1 MIMIIKNFF
10 RLFKT
15 NIIQIFATVFLLSF
29 LVFFLN
35 ILITLTIN
43 VYWFSNELKG
53 KLWIYLYFKEWNT
66 PSEISKNYSSIINL
80 KTSLE
85 NKWIKVKYLSKQ
97 EAIKTLSKRLPKIIQ
112 NFEKYGI
119 KNPIPPTMYI
129 TFKSE
134 REYNIVKKIVENK
147 KYEDILLNLSDIWAK
162 NSFKTQEARISK
174 IIEFSNFMIKFYI
187 FLSIILFVIILWFLV
202 LILKINFY
210 SFKEQIEV
218 EKLIWFS
225 ILQIKAPFLLYT
237 LFIILISFILSLMYG
252 GILVN
257 YLNVYF
263 QNVFNFDL
271 IKVINNNLNY
281 IEKWLLTE
289 AWTIIIISI
298 IVSNLFLSRL
308 IKKI

>member
-1 MIMIIKNFF
+1 MIIKNFF

-15 NIIQIFATVFLLSF
+15 NIVQIFATVFLLSF
-29 LVFFLN
+29 LIFFLN
-35 ILITLTIN
+35 ILITLTVN
-43 VYWFSNELKG
+43 VYWFSNELKW

-66 PSEISKNYSSIINL
+66 PDEISNDYNLIINL
-80 KTSLE
+80 KTALE

-112 NFEKYGI
+112 NFEKYWI

-129 TFKSE
+129 TFRSE
-134 REYNIVKKIVENK
+134 KEYDIVKKIVWNK
-147 KYEDILLNLSDIWAK
+147 KYQDILLNLSDIWTS

-174 IIEFSNFMIKFYI
+174 IIEFSNFMIEFYI

-237 LFIILISFILSLMYG
+237 LFIILISFILSLMYA

-257 YLNVYF
+257 YLNIYF
-263 QNVFNFDL
+263 QNVFDFNL
-271 IKVINNNLNY
+271 IKVINRNLIY
-281 IEKWLLTE
+281 IERWLLLE

>member
-1 MIMIIKNFF
+1 MIIKNFF

-35 ILITLTIN
+35 ILITLTVN
-43 VYWFSNELKG
+43 VYWFSNELKW
-53 KLWIYLYFKEWNT
+53 KLWIYLYFKEWDKQD
-66 PSEISKNYSSIINL
+66 EISKNYNLIIDL
-80 KTSLE
+80 KTTLE
-85 NKWIKVKYLSKQ
+85 NNWLKVKYLSKQ

-134 REYNIVKKIVENK
+134 KEYNTVKKIVEDK
-147 KYEDILLNLSDIWAK
+147 KYEDILLNLSDIWST
-162 NSFKTQEARISK
+162 NSFKVQEARISK
-174 IIEFSNFMIKFYI
+174 IIEFSNFMIEFYI
-187 FLSIILFVIILWFLV
+187 FLSIILFIIILWFLI

-225 ILQIKAPFLLYT
+225 IFQIKAPFLLYT
-237 LFIILISFILSLMYG
+237 LFIILISFILSLMYS

-263 QNVFNFDL
+263 QNVFNFNL
-271 IKVINNNLNY
+271 LEIINNNIVY
-281 IEKWLLTE
+281 IQKWLLTE
-289 AWTIIIISI
+289 AWIIIIISL
-298 IVSNLFLSRL
+298 IVANIFLSRL

>member
-1 MIMIIKNFF
+1 MIIKNFF

-15 NIIQIFATVFLLSF
+15 NIVQIFATVFLLSF
-29 LVFFLN
+29 LIFFLN
-35 ILITLTIN
+35 ILITLTVN
-43 VYWFSNELKG
+43 VYWFSNELKW

-66 PSEISKNYSSIINL
+66 PDEISNDYNLIINL
-80 KTSLE
+80 KTALE

-112 NFEKYGI
+112 NFEKYWI

-129 TFKSE
+129 TFRSE
-134 REYNIVKKIVENK
+134 KEYDIVKKIVWNK
-147 KYEDILLNLSDIWAK
+147 KYQDILLNLSDIWTS

-187 FLSIILFVIILWFLV
+187 FLSIVLFVIILWFLV

-237 LFIILISFILSLMYG
+237 LFIILISFVLSLMYG

-257 YLNVYF
+257 YLNIYF
-263 QNVFNFDL
+263 QNVFDFNL
-271 IKVINNNLNY
+271 LEIINNNLSY
-281 IEKWLLTE
+281 IQKWLLTE